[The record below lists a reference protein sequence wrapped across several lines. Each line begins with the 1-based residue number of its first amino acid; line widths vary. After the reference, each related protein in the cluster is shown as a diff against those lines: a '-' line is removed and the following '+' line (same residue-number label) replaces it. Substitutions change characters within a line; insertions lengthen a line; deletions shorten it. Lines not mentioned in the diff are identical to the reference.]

1 MIEIFPDEVR
11 NVGFAPAQEF
21 EPIPEAE
28 SRKVMLKDGRE
39 IEVRPIRIRNI
50 ERSGFEKEKSRPVPA
65 GQLSESS
72 AKSRKRGRNCLQKYI
87 NRFYKLC
94 LLNLAAAITMLIIYK
109 NTGNEYLVPAIYVTC
124 ANGLLTYMC
133 IE

>member
-50 ERSGFEKEKSRPVPA
+50 ECSGFEKEKSRPVPA

-72 AKSRKRGRNCLQKYI
+72 AKSRKRGRNYLQKYI
-87 NRFYKLC
+87 NRFYKIC
-94 LLNLAAAITMLIIYK
+94 LLNLAAAVTMLIIYR
-109 NTGNEYLVPAIYVTC
+109 NTGDELLVPAIYACV